1 MLFFLGWSD
10 IVIGV
15 GDFLLHFTVFWSST
29 VIPTS
34 NFTLD
39 FFGITFFFNSPSRY
53 TLVSSKNPKGFLK
66 NGKKYVCEKKWAYKH
81 FSHLLQ
87 WKLPQHCWHPTARLQ
102 QCNPSIHWSP
112 PQGSAMSVSVLSSS
126 IIIVE
131 HSKKELGIETKL
143 GTSKWQVTIKNYDW
157 LTCILNQF
165 RSHYQHNS
173 HYRPY

>member
-1 MLFFLGWSD
+1 MIFCY
-10 IVIGV
+10 I
-15 GDFLLHFTVFWSST
+15 LLYFDPALSFQPPILPLIFSE
-29 VIPTS
+29 
-34 NFTLD
+34 
-39 FFGITFFFNSPSRY
+39 SPSFSIVHLGTHWY
-53 TLVSSKNPKGFLK
+53 PLKIQKSFLK